1 MARAARERSEQ
12 ERALKGYDMS
22 RVGSAPITVPSGV
35 DVAVEGRTVVVT
47 GAKGTLSK
55 ELPGEI
61 TVRSDDGSLLVERP
75 DDTAR
80 SKALHGLSRSLVQNM
95 VTGVSH
101 GFTKELRIQGV
112 GYRVAESTAASLE
125 LALGFSHTV
134 KITAPEGVEFEVP
147 QRTQII
153 VKGIDKQLV
162 GQVAAD
168 IRKWRPPEPYK
179 GKGIRYIDE
188 RVKRK
193 AGKAAK

>member
-1 MARAARERSEQ
+1 
-12 ERALKGYDMS
+12 MS
-22 RVGSAPITVPSGV
+22 RVGGAPITVPSGV
-35 DVAVEGRTVVVT
+35 DVAIDGRTVVVA
-47 GAKGTLSK
+47 GVKGTLRR
-55 ELPGEI
+55 ELPGDI
-61 TVRSDDGSLLVERP
+61 TVRAADGLLLVERP

-80 SKALHGLSRSLVQNM
+80 SKSLHGLTRSLVQNM
-95 VTGVSH
+95 VTGVSQ
-101 GFTKELRIQGV
+101 GFSKELRIQGV
-112 GYRVAESTAASLE
+112 GYRVAESTPASLE

-134 KITAPEGVEFEVP
+134 KITAPDGVEFEVP
-147 QRTQII
+147 QRTQIL

-179 GKGIRYIDE
+179 GKGIRYADE

>member
-1 MARAARERSEQ
+1 
-12 ERALKGYDMS
+12 MS
-22 RVGSAPITVPSGV
+22 RVGGAPITVPSGV

-47 GAKGTLSK
+47 GAKGTLSR

-61 TVRSDDGSLLVERP
+61 TVRTIPQSNSLLVERP

-80 SKALHGLSRSLVQNM
+80 SKSLHGLTRSLVQNM
-95 VTGVSH
+95 VTGVSE

-112 GYRVAESTAASLE
+112 GYRVAESTPSSLE
-125 LALGFSHTV
+125 LALGFSHAV
-134 KITAPEGVEFEVP
+134 KITAPTGVEFEVP
-147 QRTQII
+147 QRTQIL

-179 GKGIRYIDE
+179 GKGIRYVDE
-188 RVKRK
+188 RVRRK

>member
-1 MARAARERSEQ
+1 
-12 ERALKGYDMS
+12 MS
-22 RVGSAPITVPSGV
+22 RVGNSPITVPSGV

-47 GAKGTLSK
+47 GAKGMLRRD
-55 ELPGEI
+55 LPGEI
-61 TVRSDDGSLLVERP
+61 SVRADDGILHVERP

-80 SKALHGLSRSLVQNM
+80 SRSLHGLTRSLVQNM
-95 VTGVSH
+95 VTGVSE
-101 GFTKELRIQGV
+101 GFSKELRIQGV
-112 GYRVAESTAASLE
+112 GYRVAESTPTSLE

-134 KITAPEGVEFEVP
+134 KIAAPDGVEFEVP
-147 QRTQII
+147 QRTQIL

-179 GKGIRYIDE
+179 GKGIRYADE

>member
-1 MARAARERSEQ
+1 
-12 ERALKGYDMS
+12 MS

-47 GAKGTLSK
+47 GTRGTLRR

-61 TVRSDDGSLLVERP
+61 TVRSGDGSLLVERP
-75 DDTAR
+75 DDTAH
-80 SKALHGLSRSLVQNM
+80 SKALHGLTRSLVQNM
-95 VTGVSH
+95 VTGVSE

-112 GYRVAESTAASLE
+112 GYRVAESTPASLE
-125 LALGFSHTV
+125 LALGFSHPV
-134 KITAPEGVEFEVP
+134 RITAPEGVEFEVP
-147 QRTQII
+147 QRTQIV

>member
-1 MARAARERSEQ
+1 
-12 ERALKGYDMS
+12 MS
-22 RVGSAPITVPSGV
+22 RVGSAPIAVPDGV
-35 DVAVEGRTVVVT
+35 DVAIEGRTVVVT
-47 GAKGTLSK
+47 GTKGTLRR
-55 ELPGEI
+55 ELPGAI
-61 TVRSDDGSLLVERP
+61 TVRSADGTVLVERP
-75 DDTAR
+75 DDTIG
-80 SKALHGLSRSLVQNM
+80 SKSLHGLTRSLLQNM
-95 VTGVSH
+95 VTGVSQ

-112 GYRVAESTAASLE
+112 GYRVAESTPASLE
-125 LALGFSHTV
+125 LTLGFSHTV

-147 QRTQII
+147 QRTQIL

-179 GKGIRYIDE
+179 GKGIRYADE

>member
-1 MARAARERSEQ
+1 
-12 ERALKGYDMS
+12 MS
-22 RVGSAPITVPSGV
+22 RVGGAPITVPSGV

-47 GAKGTLSK
+47 GAKGTLRR

-61 TVRSDDGSLLVERP
+61 TVRSADGSLLVERP
-75 DDTAR
+75 DDTAQSR
-80 SKALHGLSRSLVQNM
+80 SLHGLTRSLVQNM
-95 VTGVSH
+95 VTGVSE

-112 GYRVAESTAASLE
+112 GYRVAESTPASLE

-147 QRTQII
+147 QRTQIL